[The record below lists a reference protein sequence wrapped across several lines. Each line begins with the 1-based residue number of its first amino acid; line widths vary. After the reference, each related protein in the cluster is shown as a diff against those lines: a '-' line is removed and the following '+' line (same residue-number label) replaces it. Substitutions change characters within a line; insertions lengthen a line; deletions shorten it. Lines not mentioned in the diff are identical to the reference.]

1 MKKILSFLAFLF
13 AFAGNSSFAQTA
25 PTYNWVIPIAFH
37 GPNSTNVSSNLY
49 SFVCQLNANFAAI
62 VNAPY
67 AATGVKITFYVH
79 TIDLSN
85 PPLGGNFVHDGAIN
99 VYHYSG
105 LNGDGYD
112 PNNDWIKLG
121 AFDGSS
127 TYAAVLTHEVG
138 HYLGLL
144 HPEGNN
150 MSAAGCNFGGCSS
163 STGDADCCPH
173 TPPAINSGNWMNQGN
188 YTGFFTDDQAT
199 RMYANCVCRWGAQP
213 PANNALNYNSN
224 YYVPA
229 PVLTPTG
236 SLYFYHGACGVA
248 PTSIVLEI
256 RTGCSSGSNEAW
268 STITLPAS
276 ALDLMT
282 NITLTHGIS
291 YINYHFWYNSYE
303 FVRRINYNY
312 NAYPY
317 DAGCTI
323 GNPNSRLINGTELVA
338 GTNSESAVNI
348 FVEGS
353 FLKYTNSGFEH
364 VEVYD
369 MAGRVAF
376 TGNLPEGTGALD
388 ISSFASGIY
397 VFKASSLK
405 GEVKVLKFNK

>member
-1 MKKILSFLAFLF
+1 MKKILSFFALLF
-13 AFAGNSSFAQTA
+13 VLTGSIAFAQTG
-25 PTYNWVIPIAFH
+25 PSTNYVIPIAFH
-37 GPNSTNVSSNLY
+37 GPISTNVSSNLY
-49 SFVCQLNANFAAI
+49 SFVCQLNTNYQAS
-62 VNAPY
+62 
-67 AATGVKITFYVH
+67 GVKVVFYVH

-99 VYHYSG
+99 VYYQSG

-112 PNNDWIKLG
+112 SNNDWIKLG

-127 TYAAVLTHEVG
+127 VYGAVLTHEVG

-150 MSAAGCNFGGCSS
+150 MNSAGCGFGGCSGS
-163 STGDADCCPH
+163 GDPDCCPL
-173 TPPAINSGNWMNQGN
+173 TPPSPNGNWMNQGN
-188 YTGFFTDDQAT
+188 YGPGFFTSDQAT
-199 RMYANCVCRWGAQP
+199 RIYACLACRGASLTP
-213 PANNALNYNSN
+213 TNALSYNSN

-256 RTGCSSGSNEAW
+256 RTGCSSGSNEVW
-268 STITLPAS
+268 STITLPPS

-282 NITLTHGIS
+282 NITFTHGIS
-291 YINYHFWYNSYE
+291 YINYHFWYNGYE
-303 FVRRINYNY
+303 FVRRIDYNY

-323 GNPNSRLINGTELVA
+323 SPGSRMINGSELAA
-338 GTNSESAVNI
+338 GTNSEAAVNI

-376 TGNLPEGTGALD
+376 KGNLPEGNGALD